1 MKKASQKTVTQKTIH
16 EFVKF
21 VLENYSD
28 LIAIKNALMNQRE
41 V

>member
-1 MKKASQKTVTQKTIH
+1 MKKASQKTITKKTVQ

-28 LIAIKNALMNQRE
+28 LIALKNALMNRNE